1 MGHGSWFSHFFV
13 SLYAWVNGGGHAESH
28 DPDAWPGL
36 MHYMGWPF
44 NDEGQTWGLLGA
56 PADIAHNEGHGAQA
70 FIHVILV
77 FLILV
82 VLSGLVYGK
91 IKDTNKALIP
101 EGELTL
107 RTFFELFV
115 GATYG
120 LMKDVMGAKPAH
132 YFLPLIGTCA
142 FFILF
147 SNALGLV
154 PGFLP
159 PTSSMSVTLACGGII
174 FVATHIYGLKENGFN
189 HIKHLFGPIIKW
201 YALPLMILIF
211 MIEVI
216 SHLVRPMSL
225 AIRLMAN
232 MFADHTV
239 LGIFMMLSVMAG
251 LGGFLLPVPVLLLG
265 SLVVVVQALV
275 FCLLSTVYIAMA
287 VEHAEE
293 H

>member
-1 MGHGSWFSHFFV
+1 
-13 SLYAWVNGGGHAESH
+13 
-28 DPDAWPGL
+28 
-36 MHYMGWPF
+36 
-44 NDEGQTWGLLGA
+44 
-56 PADIAHNEGHGAQA
+56 
-70 FIHVILV
+70 
-77 FLILV
+77 
-82 VLSGLVYGK
+82 
-91 IKDTNKALIP
+91 
-101 EGELTL
+101 
-107 RTFFELFV
+107 
-115 GATYG
+115 
-120 LMKDVMGAKPAH
+120 
-132 YFLPLIGTCA
+132 PLIGTCA

-147 SNALGLV
+147 SNALGLI

-174 FVATHIYGLKENGFN
+174 FFATHVYGLKENGFG

-201 YALPLMILIF
+201 YALPLMLLIF
-211 MIEVI
+211 LIEVI

-239 LGIFMMLSVMAG
+239 LGIFMGLSVMAG
-251 LGGFLLPVPVLLLG
+251 LGGYLLPVPVLLLG

-287 VEHAEE
+287 IEHGED

>member
-1 MGHGSWFSHFFV
+1 MEHGSWFSTFLHG
-13 SLYAWVNGGGHAESH
+13 LYAFVNGEGAEH
-28 DPDAWPGL
+28 PGL
-36 MHYMGWPF
+36 MHRMGWPF

-56 PADIAHNEGHGAQA
+56 PHDIAANEGHGAEA
-70 FIHVILV
+70 FIHVFFV
-77 FLILV
+77 VLILAV
-82 VLSGLVYGK
+82 MSGLVFTK
-91 IKDTNKALIP
+91 IKDTHQALIP
-101 EGELTL
+101 EDRLTL
-107 RTFFELFV
+107 RTFFEVFV
-115 GATYG
+115 GGTYA
-120 LMKDVMGAKPAH
+120 LMSDVMGKKPAR

-174 FVATHIYGLKENGFN
+174 FIATHVYGLKENGVN
-189 HIKHLFGPIIKW
+189 HVKHLFGPIIKW

-239 LGIFMMLSVMAG
+239 LGIFMGLSVMAG

-287 VEHAEE
+287 IEHGED

>member
-1 MGHGSWFSHFFV
+1 MEHGSWFSTFLHG
-13 SLYAWVNGGGHAESH
+13 LYAFVNGEGHEH
-28 DPDAWPGL
+28 PGL
-36 MHYMGWPF
+36 MHHMGWPF
-44 NDEGQTWGLLGA
+44 NEEGQTWGLLGTTH
-56 PADIAHNEGHGAQA
+56 DIAHNEGHGAEA
-70 FIHVILV
+70 FIHVFFVAIL
-77 FLILV
+77 LT
-82 VLSGLVYGK
+82 VLSAFVWTK
-91 IKDTNKALIP
+91 VKDTKHAIIP
-101 EGELTL
+101 EDKLTL
-107 RTFFELFV
+107 RTFFEVFV
-115 GATYG
+115 GATYS
-120 LMKDVMGAKPAH
+120 LMSDVMGKKPAR

-147 SNALGLV
+147 SNALGLI

-174 FVATHIYGLKENGFN
+174 FFATHVYGLKENGFG

-201 YALPLMILIF
+201 YALPLMLLIF
-211 MIEVI
+211 LIEVI

-239 LGIFMMLSVMAG
+239 LGIFMGLSVMAG
-251 LGGFLLPVPVLLLG
+251 LGGYLLPVPVLLLG

-287 VEHAEE
+287 IEHGEGD